1 MANKKDDKQLTLGL
15 EEPIAKTPPKPR
27 KKPSAPEGVSG
38 GNAKAVTTPKKPKEP
53 VSVKK
58 PTKKATTA
66 TAKPQKEVSKTPK
79 TSKKV
84 PSKPTKIVRTLARND
99 IALEQVTPPKTVKKT
114 PRVNIQ
120 PPELG
125 TRKGYCPP
133 VLVRL
138 QPIAF
143 VLAALVC
150 LAILI
155 SFFAHRNSTAKN
167 LGPGQLPVLEQKGG
181 PIPIA
186 IQIVSGMTAREVC
199 FHLELHKVTSDGQG
213 LLDYLIKENLAS
225 VLRSGSYL
233 MQAGMDDVSIANLLT
248 AKGLSVS
255 LSIPPGF
262 TAAAIDSYLANRGY
276 APAGSFLQSALDL
289 QIAYGLSFYEG
300 WLLCGTYSVEQDTVA
315 DNLALGMYGAMTQ
328 ALQPFLDSEMIERYG
343 VESVLIIAS
352 MIQAETQNAT
362 DMPLIASVIYN
373 RLEAGQP
380 LGIDA
385 TTRYELNDWDH
396 PIPSSALEKQ
406 TAYNTRRKT
415 GLVPTGICSP
425 SMQAL
430 QAACFPKN
438 TDYFYYLHGKDKVI
452 HLAKTYEGHKKNI
465 EAYR

>member
-15 EEPIAKTPPKPR
+15 EEPVAKPPSKPR
-27 KKPSAPEGVSG
+27 KKPGVPKGVSG
-38 GNAKAVTTPKKPKEP
+38 GPVKAVKPPKKPKEP
-53 VSVKK
+53 GSVKK
-58 PTKKATTA
+58 TTEKTTA
-66 TAKPQKEVSKTPK
+66 VVAKTPKEVPKTPK
-79 TSKKV
+79 TRKKV
-84 PSKPTKIVRTLARND
+84 PSKPTKVVRTLARND
-99 IALEQVTPPKTVKKT
+99 IALGQVTPPKTVKKP
-114 PRVNIQ
+114 PRENIQ

-155 SFFAHRNSTAKN
+155 SFFAHRDSTAKN
-167 LGPGQLPVLEQKGG
+167 LGQGQLPVFEQKEDSQA
-181 PIPIA
+181 IA
-186 IQIVSGMTAREVC
+186 IQIIPGMTARDVC

-213 LLDYLIKENLAS
+213 LLDYLIKEDLAS

-233 MQAGMDDVSIANLLT
+233 MQAGMDNLSIANLLT

-255 LSIPPGF
+255 LSIPSGF
-262 TAAAIDSYLANRGY
+262 TVAVIDSYLANRGY
-276 APAGSFLQSALDL
+276 APSGSFLQSVLEL
-289 QIAYGLSFYEG
+289 QTAYGLSFCEG

-315 DNLALGMYGAMTQ
+315 DNLALGMYRAMTQ
-328 ALQPFLDSEMIERYG
+328 ALQPLLDSKMIERYG
-343 VESVLIIAS
+343 VDSVLIIAS
-352 MIQAETQNAT
+352 MIQAETQKAE

-385 TTRYELNDWDH
+385 TTRYELKDWDH

-425 SMQAL
+425 SIQAL
-430 QAACFPKN
+430 QAACFPKT

-452 HLAKTYEGHKKNI
+452 HLAKTYEDHKQNI
-465 EAYR
+465 KDYL